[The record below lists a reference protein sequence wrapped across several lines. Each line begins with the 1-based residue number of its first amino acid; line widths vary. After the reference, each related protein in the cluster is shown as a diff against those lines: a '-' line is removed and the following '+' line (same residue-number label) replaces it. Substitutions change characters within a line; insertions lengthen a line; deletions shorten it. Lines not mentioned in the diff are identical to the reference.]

1 MMKMNKKTKKNIMS
15 FFLETDSGIEFHFL
29 FFVKMESD
37 LKSESVQAFSS
48 ESRCQGVFQKIVMKV
63 IEITVGL
70 IRFSIIISEDDFRT
84 HFL

>member
-1 MMKMNKKTKKNIMS
+1 
-15 FFLETDSGIEFHFL
+15 
-29 FFVKMESD
+29 MESD

-70 IRFSIIISEDDFRT
+70 IRLSIIISEDDFRT
-84 HFL
+84 HFLGKKFEANF